1 MNLVPCSVWPGPG
14 TASPVHIV
22 RNERQTTKY
31 MELELA
37 RCEPGNFSLGC
48 SFQKFASL
56 FEAWSLAVHVIKRLY
71 VVETEFFQL

>member
-1 MNLVPCSVWPGPG
+1 
-14 TASPVHIV
+14 
-22 RNERQTTKY
+22 